1 MYEYSSEF
9 SNFGDDTTPYECG
22 KNYDE
27 VINKL
32 EDTIEKLFNWF
43 QCNNFKANASKCH
56 FFLSPYKP
64 VTIKIK
70 ESAIESSNS
79 EKLLGVTIDSK
90 LSFDDHITILC
101 RKTSQKLHAL
111 SRVATYM
118 SFDKK
123 RILLKT
129 FITPQFNYCPLVWM
143 CHSTGLNNTI
153 ENLHERALRIVYQ
166 DKKSDF
172 ETLLKNDKSVTIHVR
187 NLHYLVTDVYK
198 VKNNI
203 SPEIMREIFHFQ
215 ENENYNLRSGTH
227 LASRNMRTTLFGKE
241 TVSNLGAKI
250 WPLLP
255 EELKNA
261 SSLQIFKNKL
271 KEWKPISCPC
281 RLCKTYVQHVGFI

>member
-1 MYEYSSEF
+1 MF
-9 SNFGDDTTPYECG
+9 HFGSFALLF
-22 KNYDE
+22 
-27 VINKL
+27 L
-32 EDTIEKLFNWF
+32 EGGCEISIEKLFNWF

-56 FFLSPYKP
+56 FFLLPYKP

-79 EKLLGVTIDSK
+79 EKLLGVTINSK

-111 SRVATYM
+111 SRVASYM

-129 FITPQFNYCPLVWM
+129 FITSQFNYCPLVWM
-143 CHSTGLNNTI
+143 CHSRGLNNRMN
-153 ENLHERALRIVYQ
+153 NLHERALRIVYQ

-187 NLHYLVTDVYK
+187 NLHYLVTEVYK

-203 SPEIMREIFHFQ
+203 SPEIM
-215 ENENYNLRSGTH
+215 
-227 LASRNMRTTLFGKE
+227 
-241 TVSNLGAKI
+241 
-250 WPLLP
+250 
-255 EELKNA
+255 
-261 SSLQIFKNKL
+261 
-271 KEWKPISCPC
+271 
-281 RLCKTYVQHVGFI
+281 

>member
-1 MYEYSSEF
+1 M
-9 SNFGDDTTPYECG
+9 
-22 KNYDE
+22 
-27 VINKL
+27 
-32 EDTIEKLFNWF
+32 
-43 QCNNFKANASKCH
+43 
-56 FFLSPYKP
+56 
-64 VTIKIK
+64 
-70 ESAIESSNS
+70 
-79 EKLLGVTIDSK
+79 
-90 LSFDDHITILC
+90 SFDAHITILC
-101 RKTSQKLHAL
+101 RKTRQKLHAL
-111 SRVATYM
+111 PRVASYM

-129 FITPQFNYCPLVWM
+129 FITSQFNYCPLVWM
-143 CHSTGLNNTI
+143 CHSRGLNNRI
-153 ENLHERALRIVYQ
+153 NNLHERALRIVHQ

-187 NLHYLVTDVYK
+187 NLHYLVTEVYK

-203 SPEIMREIFHFQ
+203 SPEIMREISHFQ

-227 LASRNMRTTLFGKE
+227 LASRNIRRTLLGKE

-261 SSLQIFKNKL
+261 SSLQVFKNKL

-281 RLCKTYVQHVGFI
+281 RLCKMYIQHVGFI